1 MAKDFSKTKSYSID
15 KLSDHF
21 SYLQRKLED
30 IRPATAH
37 PYNYVGLILQVD
49 KAPSE
54 EMARWSRGREK
65 IIHRQLTDYNTGIT
79 IKL

>member
-37 PYNYVGLILQVD
+37 PYNYVGLILQVH

-54 EMARWSRGREK
+54 EMAR
-65 IIHRQLTDYNTGIT
+65 
-79 IKL
+79 

>member
-30 IRPATAH
+30 IRPA
-37 PYNYVGLILQVD
+37 NYVGLILQVH

-54 EMARWSRGREK
+54 EMARWSSGREK
-65 IIHRQLTDYNTGIT
+65 ILHRQLTDYNTGIT

>member
-30 IRPATAH
+30 RPATAH
-37 PYNYVGLILQVD
+37 PNNYVGLILQVH

-54 EMARWSRGREK
+54 EMARRSSGREK
-65 IIHRQLTDYNTGIT
+65 ILHRQLTDYNTGIT